1 MAAETG
7 RIEDLLRAM
16 SLDEKLGQLT
26 MIRADFGDAGAEI
39 GEAKLAEIKAGRA
52 GSILDLKGVD
62 RIQEAQKAAV
72 EGSRLGIP
80 LLVTLDVL
88 HGYET
93 IFPIPLGEAA
103 AFDPGLWEE
112 TARAAAVEASANGI
126 ALTFAPMLD
135 VARDPRW
142 GRIAESPG
150 EDPWVGSR
158 FAEAKVRGFQ
168 HGSLTNPQSVAATAK
183 HFAGYGAVMAGR
195 EYASAD
201 MSARALNEVHLPPFE
216 AAVRAGVAAIMP
228 AFIDLAGVPMTA
240 HRDLLDGVLRRRWGF
255 EGVIVSDFGA
265 VGELIVH
272 GVAADAAEAA
282 ALALNAGIDIDME
295 SGVYLA
301 GLPAALAR
309 RIVSLE
315 KIDATV
321 RRVLALK
328 AELGLFENPFARGS
342 RALSEAQ
349 RTHHRA
355 LARDAAQKSI
365 VLLKNRDALLPLKGE
380 GGRIA
385 VVGPLSDAAG
395 DMLGPWH
402 AAGTAK
408 DTVSFLDGLTQA
420 LPGWRITHGLD
431 AARDADAILLCVGE
445 SAAMS
450 GEAASR
456 ARPVLPDDQR
466 KLAGDV
472 FSLGKP
478 VILAL
483 ASGRPLIDPWLF
495 ERADAALATWFP
507 GSEAGAALAAILTG
521 AVNPGGKLPLSWP
534 CDAGQ
539 SPFTPSAQPA
549 ALPTPI
555 SARRASISMFRTR
568 LLSIRPR
575 AFLHAVRLRAAAR
588 IHGHRTPWRQP
599 FRRSRNPERR
609 PDFRRGNRVP
619 VHPRSGRFRDP
630 ACSRTEGLRE
640 DRPCA
645 WDARRRPLRTR
656 QRRFQF
662 SWRWRRGLPRSGSHR
677 DPGRPER
684 RPPQIGELSYS
695 RCEGLTSGKKSR
707 GGPCPGFAIQARQS
721 PRPAMNSAYFKFW
734 LAVRSND
741 SLATKVEPHQLE
753 PSPLG
758 LIGVMFAGLYVAV

>member
-1 MAAETG
+1 
-7 RIEDLLRAM
+7 M

-39 GEAKLAEIKAGRA
+39 GEAKFAEIKAGRA

-150 EDPWVGSR
+150 EDPWLGSR
-158 FAEAKVRGFQ
+158 FSEAKVRGFQ

-240 HRDLLDGVLRRRWGF
+240 HRDLLDGVLRRRWRF

-272 GVAADAAEAA
+272 GIAADAAEAA

-315 KIDATV
+315 KIDAAV
-321 RRVLALK
+321 RRVLVLK

-395 DMLGPWH
+395 DMLGPWR

-408 DTVSFLDGLTQA
+408 DTASFLVGLTQA

-521 AVNPGGKLPLSWP
+521 AVNPGGKLPVSWP
-534 CDAGQ
+534 YDAGQ
-539 SPFTPSAQPA
+539 IPIFYAQRPTGRPANPDIRETSKYLDVSNAPLFPFGHGLSFTQFVYGPPRASTDTVRPGDSLSIEAEILNAGPVSGEETAFLFIRDPVASVTRPVLELKGFAKIGLAPGMRGTVRFELHSGDFSFPGDGGEACLEAGAIEILVGPSADRHT
-549 ALPTPI
+549 L
-555 SARRASISMFRTR
+555 ASC
-568 LLSIRPR
+568 L
-575 AFLHAVRLRAAAR
+575 
-588 IHGHRTPWRQP
+588 IH
-599 FRRSRNPERR
+599 
-609 PDFRRGNRVP
+609 V
-619 VHPRSGRFRDP
+619 V
-630 ACSRTEGLRE
+630 
-640 DRPCA
+640 
-645 WDARRRPLRTR
+645 
-656 QRRFQF
+656 
-662 SWRWRRGLPRSGSHR
+662 
-677 DPGRPER
+677 
-684 RPPQIGELSYS
+684 
-695 RCEGLTSGKKSR
+695 
-707 GGPCPGFAIQARQS
+707 
-721 PRPAMNSAYFKFW
+721 
-734 LAVRSND
+734 
-741 SLATKVEPHQLE
+741 
-753 PSPLG
+753 
-758 LIGVMFAGLYVAV
+758 